1 MNEAK
6 IKYFIF
12 SLILSLVFA
21 VVFIQS
27 GEIYKGFQNAWYFYF
42 VGIVS
47 ITVMIVSLNFL
58 LSKKKFKI
66 SFNPIDLF
74 LLLFLLYSF
83 LRLLFTQNEIL
94 SNQQFIILLFL
105 VIFYFIWKGFL
116 KKNFTKGRVS
126 IPAIIL
132 ISAFLMSGL
141 LEAVIGILQLYDV
154 LPGYV
159 NSYFKVNGTFVNPAN
174 FAGYLSSVI
183 PFSFGMYILS
193 SKNVRYGWI
202 KHLSLAVF
210 LSSLFILPVLR
221 QRSSW
226 VAVSGGILVIFYYKY
241 KIKNGKDTLLK
252 IKNVFNTAAKKT
264 ALIFLILFLLSLFS
278 FSLYSLKPNSANGRF
293 LMWKLTTRMI
303 RDNPLF
309 GAGFDRFKTEY
320 DKYQADYFED
330 EGSEYEKLLAD
341 NVMQAHNEFLQIWAE
356 LGLVGLI
363 IFGCIIVFSL
373 WGYKKND
380 LPPPDSD
387 INVLIISAKASLVSI
402 LIFSLFYFPFHIL
415 PTFINFIFL
424 LSLISACFGNIVL
437 SSNELNPFN
446 SPSLTKRRGQGIS
459 LRQPFLAS
467 LALALLIFSGFILVT
482 TYKLSNSYKV
492 WKQANLVAYP
502 GLYNDSIKMFKS
514 VYPELKDNGE
524 FLFNYGGILTLN
536 KNYKEA
542 AELLEESKKNYTD
555 PKQYI
560 NLGVCYE
567 NLKNYEKAEN
577 NYKYASDMIP
587 NLFYPKYLLAKLFVK
602 EKKIEEAKIL
612 SKEILES
619 KAKIRSTAVKQMKEE
634 IRILFASFKKPVI
647 YNKIRE

>member
-1 MNEAK
+1 MK
-6 IKYFIF
+6 IVKVKYFIF

-47 ITVMIVSLNFL
+47 VTVMIVSLNFL
-58 LSKKKFKI
+58 LSKKEFKI
-66 SFNPIDLF
+66 SFNSIDLF

-105 VIFYFIWKGFL
+105 VILYFIWKGFL
-116 KKNFTKGRVS
+116 KKNFTEGRVS
-126 IPAIIL
+126 IHAIIL
-132 ISAFLMSGL
+132 ISAFLISGL
-141 LEAVIGILQLYDV
+141 LEAVIGILQLYDI

-183 PFSFGMYILS
+183 PFSFGLYILS
-193 SKNVRYGWI
+193 SKKVRYRWI
-202 KHLSLAVF
+202 KHLSLTVF
-210 LSSLFILPVLR
+210 LVSLFILPVLR

-320 DKYQADYFED
+320 DKYQADYFEN

-363 IFGCIIVFSL
+363 IFGGIIVFSL

-380 LPPPDSD
+380 LPPPGLDLSA
-387 INVLIISAKASLVSI
+387 LTFSAKASFVSI

-415 PTFINFIFL
+415 PTFINFIFI
-424 LSLISACFGNIVL
+424 LSLISACSLENYFVN
-437 SSNELNPFN
+437 SSFPRKWE
-446 SPSLTKRRGQGIS
+446 S
-459 LRQPFLAS
+459 AS
-467 LALALLIFSGFILVT
+467 LAFAVIILIFSGFIFIKNYRLF
-482 TYKLSNSYKV
+482 NSYKI
-492 WKQANLVAYP
+492 WKQANFIAYT
-502 GLYNDSIKMFKS
+502 GLYNDSIKMFKNI
-514 VYPELKDNGE
+514 YPGFKDNGE
-524 FLFNYGGILTLN
+524 FLFNYGGVLTLN

-542 AELLEESKKNYTD
+542 AALLEESKKNYSD

-560 NLGVCYE
+560 NLGICYE
-567 NLKNYEKAEN
+567 NLKDYEKAEK
-577 NYKYASDMIP
+577 NYKNASDMIP

-634 IRILFASFKKPVI
+634 IRILFTSFKKPVI